1 MKFGNHLIAR
11 YLVAEICACAYQS
24 QNLLSADNLVRQV
37 RLELTI
43 LSALA
48 SKTSMYTIPPLAHI
62 WCPQQE
68 SNLYLILRRN
78 LFYPLN
84 HRDLYLA
91 ESRGVEPHPC

>member
-1 MKFGNHLIAR
+1 M
-11 YLVAEICACAYQS
+11 
-24 QNLLSADNLVRQV
+24 VRQV

-48 SKTSMYTIPPLAHI
+48 SKTSMYTIPPLAHV

-78 LFYPLN
+78 LFCPLN
-84 HRDLYLA
+84 YGDLFIVTSTLI
-91 ESRGVEPHPC
+91 GVNYFS